1 MYVAVK
7 GGEKA
12 IAAAH
17 RLLRQERR
25 GPCDIP
31 ELGLDQIAHQL
42 KFAVDRVMAEAS
54 LYCPNLAALAIKQAA
69 GDLQEAIFLLRA
81 YRTTLPRFAA
91 SLPLETDCMRQS
103 RRISATWKDLPGGQ
117 ILGSTFDY
125 THRLLDR
132 SLEGN
137 ASCDPAPCAVQET
150 ADNKAFACAAESQ
163 ESPETPESA
172 GSAGFRDTGSFP
184 HPPRLPRASHALEQE
199 GLLERSWSAYEQERQ
214 GRMEDAQTL
223 AAIAD
228 ITRDPLELPCDR
240 PEDRPLRL
248 QMLARADEGFLLGM
262 AYSTQRGFGAVHPFT
277 SELRRGLVECSIVPE
292 ELDFPLVI
300 GELEVTECVTISR
313 YTGTA
318 LDPCLTQGYGLVFG
332 NNERKALSMSIAD
345 RALRAR
351 EMEEEET
358 GPAQNPEFVLLHGD
372 NVDASGFVQHIK
384 LPHYVD
390 FQAELSLIRELR
402 KARANKAQDGAKDG
416 AAKEG
421 TETSGGAQA

>member
-1 MYVAVK
+1 
-7 GGEKA
+7 
-12 IAAAH
+12 
-17 RLLRQERR
+17 
-25 GPCDIP
+25 
-31 ELGLDQIAHQL
+31 
-42 KFAVDRVMAEAS
+42 MAEAS
-54 LYCPNLAALAIKQAA
+54 LYNPRLAALAIKQAA

-91 SLPLETDCMRQS
+91 SLPLETDCMRQE

-117 ILGSTFDY
+117 VLGSTFDY

-132 SLEGN
+132 SLEKT
-137 ASCDPAPCAVQET
+137 APTLAKEDT
-150 ADNKAFACAAESQ
+150 RDNEDIAAFE
-163 ESPETPESA
+163 
-172 GSAGFRDTGSFP
+172 GSIP
-184 HPPRLPRASHALEQE
+184 HPARTPRAAHALEQE
-199 GLLERSWSAYEQERQ
+199 GLLERSWSSIRKE
-214 GRMEDAQTL
+214 EDARKLSQ
-223 AAIAD
+223 IPD

-240 PEDRPLRL
+240 PQDRPLRL

-277 SELRRGLVECSIVPE
+277 SELRRGYVECTIIPE

-300 GELEVTECVTISR
+300 GEIEVTECVTISR

-318 LDPCLTQGYGLVFG
+318 LEPCFTQGYGLVFG
-332 NNERKALSMSIAD
+332 NNERKSLSMSIVD
-345 RALRAR
+345 RALRAK

-402 KARANKAQDGAKDG
+402 GRKTHKETDPDKTNAETGNGTGSVPGNGTGSVEDAR
-416 AAKEG
+416 
-421 TETSGGAQA
+421 